1 MNNVRFEVRARKELQ
16 EALFGVFVAAFFV
29 AGLVCMT
36 WLWVLYGDRLSLTH
50 AIQAASTTVYAGFV
64 SVLSI
69 WYSSGYA
76 LERGKVAM
84 HYYARLAKCPAAVRG
99 RR

>member
-1 MNNVRFEVRARKELQ
+1 MKNIRFEVRARKELQ

-36 WLWVLYGDRLSLTH
+36 WLWVLYGDQLSLTH
-50 AIQAASTTVYAGFV
+50 AIQAAFTTVYAGFV

-69 WYSSGYA
+69 WFSGGYA
-76 LERGKVAM
+76 LERGKIAR
-84 HYYARLAKCPAAVRG
+84 YYY
-99 RR
+99 RRMSECHAFAQGHR